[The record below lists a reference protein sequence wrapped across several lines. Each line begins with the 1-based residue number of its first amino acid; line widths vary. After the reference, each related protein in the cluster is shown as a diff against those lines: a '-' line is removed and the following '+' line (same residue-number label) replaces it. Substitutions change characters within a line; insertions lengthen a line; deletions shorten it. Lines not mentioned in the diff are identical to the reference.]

1 MKFIMNDSDVL
12 VRDNFYI
19 IRPSINQLVMMALL
33 NNYYTYYQLELC
45 GKKYGAGLLKL
56 QRYDLERL
64 KFPVIEKISKKDIS
78 ELKKLAQVLIDTG
91 NTCLIDEITNIISK
105 YSSVDFKT
113 IKKKYK
119 EIKMHRLEAS

>member
-105 YSSVDFKT
+105 YSSDDFKT

-119 EIKMHRLEAS
+119 EIKMHRLAAS